1 MCEEG
6 SVKICTTFSWLCAF
20 LMEQLKIFSKTISRT
35 LNKDYVH
42 IRWLQILLLLIYK
55 KHGYIFS

>member
-6 SVKICTTFSWLCAF
+6 SVKICTTFSWLCAS

-35 LNKDYVH
+35 PNKDYV
-42 IRWLQILLLLIYK
+42 YK
-55 KHGYIFS
+55 VATNFIVADL